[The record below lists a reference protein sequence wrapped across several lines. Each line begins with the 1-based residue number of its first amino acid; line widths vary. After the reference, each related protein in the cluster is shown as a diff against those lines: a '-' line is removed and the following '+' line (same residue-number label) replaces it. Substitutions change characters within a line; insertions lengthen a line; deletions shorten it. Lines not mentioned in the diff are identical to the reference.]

1 MSDTPAFRFMAYG
14 ALPQKM
20 GRDRRKR
27 ATGRKPLEARGG
39 AQITFLK
46 SKSHTLQQL
55 CVSSASA
62 FRRW

>member
-1 MSDTPAFRFMAYG
+1 MAYG